1 MTQRNNEDRVGAV
14 DQQVDNPIE
23 AVANQAPEGATF
35 SFATPTEFVELPS
48 GGRYYPTGHSLY
60 KRSTVEIKHMTAK
73 DEDIL
78 TSRTLLKQGVAIDR
92 LLQNVIVDKSINIDD
107 MLVGDKNSILV
118 TTRVTGYGT
127 QYNTTVLCPVCG
139 TSNDHSFDLG
149 TGLVNHGGA
158 DSAEPG
164 TVAEADDGTFS
175 INLPQS
181 KVCVSVRLMTGR
193 DEKNIAKLAEQKKK
207 HNLGDSSLTDQLR
220 MIIVAVNGTND
231 RSAIHN
237 FVENMPAIDSRYLR
251 SIYAKITP
259 NVDLSQHFSCNTCDY
274 SGDME
279 VPFTA
284 DFFWPQR

>member
-1 MTQRNNEDRVGAV
+1 MTQRNNEDRIGAV
-14 DQQVDNPIE
+14 DQQVDNPVE
-23 AVANQAPEGATF
+23 AIATQAPEGAAF
-35 SFATPTEFVELPS
+35 SFATPTEFVGLPS
-48 GGRYYPTGHSLY
+48 GGRYYPTDHPLHNVA
-60 KRSTVEIKHMTAK
+60 TVEIKHMTAK

-78 TSRTLLKQGVAIDR
+78 TSRTLLKQGIAIDR
-92 LLQNVIVDKSINIDD
+92 LLKNVIVDKSINIDD

-118 TTRVTGYGT
+118 TTRATGYGT

-139 TSNDHSFDLG
+139 TSNDHAFDLG
-149 TGLVNHGGA
+149 TGLVNSGGSE
-158 DSAEPG
+158 SAEPG
-164 TVAEADDGTFS
+164 TVVEEDNGTFS
-175 INLPQS
+175 IDLPQS
-181 KVCVSVRLMTGR
+181 KVTTTVRLMTGR

-259 NVDLSQHFSCNTCDY
+259 NVDLSQEFACNTCDY